1 MHCACQVLVQPIFGG
16 DKLLLRHKTC
26 FASYTMHQLQDGL
39 WKVLLLLSLS
49 FVDCCHHIV
58 VVALVIVT
66 IIVCEFNNHDDYQD
80 IGIIYDKN
88 WTVVAWVFVL
98 DQSLTV

>member
-1 MHCACQVLVQPIFGG
+1 MHCACQVLVRPNFGG
-16 DKLLLRHKTC
+16 DKLLLQHKTC
-26 FASYTMHQLQDGL
+26 FASCTMHQLQDGL

-66 IIVCEFNNHDDYQD
+66 IIVCEINNHDDYQD
-80 IGIIYDKN
+80 IDIIHDEN
-88 WTVVAWVFVL
+88 WTVVTSLFVL